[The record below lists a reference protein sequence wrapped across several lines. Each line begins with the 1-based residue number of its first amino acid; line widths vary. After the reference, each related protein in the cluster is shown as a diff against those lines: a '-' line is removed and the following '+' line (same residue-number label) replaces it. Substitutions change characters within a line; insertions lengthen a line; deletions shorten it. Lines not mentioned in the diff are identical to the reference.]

1 MNGVRPLGKAPPT
14 LDPFWKSV
22 ESFGLDTVFV
32 LPEWIRKPSE
42 EPAESI
48 EETSG
53 SVSERLAGLQAEVGD
68 CTRCRL
74 GTSRDMLV
82 FGEGN
87 PDAGIVF
94 VGEGPGAN
102 EDRTG
107 RPFVGRAGKLLDRIL
122 EAIGLDRDSVYIANV
137 VKCRPP
143 GNRTPSSDE
152 IDSCLWILREQLS
165 IMNPGVI
172 IALGASAARTLTGS
186 RSGIGQMRGD
196 FHRYGDIPLL
206 VTYHPAALLR
216 SESLKRPVW
225 EDMKML
231 KKLLDE
237 LELPRGSNR

>member
-1 MNGVRPLGKAPPT
+1 VPPPT

-22 ESFGLDTVFV
+22 ESFGLDTIFV
-32 LPEWIRKPSE
+32 LPEWIRKPSGE
-42 EPAESI
+42 KPSESI
-48 EETSG
+48 EEIIEST
-53 SVSERLAGLQAEVGD
+53 SERLSRLLTEVGD
-68 CTRCRL
+68 CSRCRL

-143 GNRTPSSDE
+143 GNRTPSSHE
-152 IDSCLWILREQLS
+152 VERCLWILTEQLS
-165 IMNPGVI
+165 IMNPGAI

-231 KKLLDE
+231 RKLLDE
-237 LELPRGSNR
+237 LELPLRSRR